1 MARKRKAQDSTSD
14 STPTV
19 DGVRHTIVT
28 LRSEPAAIA
37 QEMDV
42 DRVHAVIRS
51 AESGFTRDLFTLY
64 RDVVVTDSHMQNE
77 FSKRKLAVL
86 GDKMSVLPWD
96 KTLPADVDAAVAV
109 ETMIHNC
116 RSWKTACIHL
126 LDACLWPVAVV
137 EKVFIPAGG
146 GFALSNLVPV
156 PHYLLDFSS
165 GAMRIH
171 DVDPAS
177 GSILSTSREVDPAR
191 YIVHRGH
198 LLTTPDNWGGPM
210 RSILFWWLLGNMSRE
225 WWGRFL
231 DRYGSPFIVAKY
243 PKGDD
248 ASRNT
253 LKNAL
258 ALSVKLGGLVVT
270 DECMVELVQS
280 ASSTSGDAYDKFL
293 TICQREKSKLILGQ
307 TISSEAQATGLGS
320 SVATIHESVR
330 QDIREWD
337 STSLGDTL
345 RIQLFAQFIQIN
357 GLVAT
362 TPTLTWGSVSPAE
375 LKTKADLLVSL
386 KQAGLR
392 LTDDAVAILS
402 EQIGYAL
409 ERDSTAQ
416 EVGGLRPF
424 LGSYAAQRR

>member
-1 MARKRKAQDSTSD
+1 
-14 STPTV
+14 
-19 DGVRHTIVT
+19 
-28 LRSEPAAIA
+28 
-37 QEMDV
+37 
-42 DRVHAVIRS
+42 
-51 AESGFTRDLFTLY
+51 
-64 RDVVVTDSHMQNE
+64 
-77 FSKRKLAVL
+77 
-86 GDKMSVLPWD
+86 
-96 KTLPADVDAAVAV
+96 
-109 ETMIHNC
+109 
-116 RSWKTACIHL
+116 
-126 LDACLWPVAVV
+126 
-137 EKVFIPAGG
+137 
-146 GFALSNLVPV
+146 
-156 PHYLLDFSS
+156 
-165 GAMRIH
+165 
-171 DVDPAS
+171 
-177 GSILSTSREVDPAR
+177 
-191 YIVHRGH
+191 
-198 LLTTPDNWGGPM
+198 M

>member
-1 MARKRKAQDSTSD
+1 MPRKRTT
-14 STPTV
+14 STPSGPAADV
-19 DGVRHTIVT
+19 SIRHTIVT
-28 LRSEPAAIA
+28 LRTEPAAIA
-37 QEMDV
+37 QQMDV
-42 DRVHAVIRS
+42 DRVHSVIRA

-64 RDVVVTDSHMQNE
+64 RDVIASDSHIQTE

-96 KTLPADVDAAVAV
+96 KAVAADVQAATAI

-126 LDACLWPVAVV
+126 LDSCLWPVAVA
-137 EKVFIPAGG
+137 EKVFTPAGH
-146 GFALSNLVPV
+146 GFALSDLVPV
-156 PHYLLDFSS
+156 PHYLLDCSS
-165 GAMRIH
+165 GSMRIS
-171 DVDPAS
+171 DVDPVT
-177 GSILSTSREVDPAR
+177 GSIMSTTRDIEPER

-198 LLTTPDNWGGPM
+198 LLSTPDNWGGPM
-210 RSILFWWLLGNMSRE
+210 RSILFWWLLANMGRE
-225 WWGRFL
+225 WWARFM
-231 DRYGSPFIVAKY
+231 DRYGAPFVVAKH

-258 ALSVKLGGLVVT
+258 ALSVKLGGLVVNE
-270 DECMVELVQS
+270 ECMVELVQ
-280 ASSTSGDAYDKFL
+280 ASTSTSGEAYDRFI

-307 TISSEAQATGLGS
+307 TLSSEAQATGLGS
-320 SVATIHESVR
+320 GVASLHESVR

-337 STSLGDTL
+337 ATSLADTL
-345 RIQLFAQFIQIN
+345 RIQLFAQFLSAN
-357 GLVAT
+357 GIVAT
-362 TPTLTWGSVSPAE
+362 TPTLNWGSVSPVE
-375 LKTKADLLVSL
+375 LKAQADLLVAY

-392 LTDDAVAILS
+392 PTDDASALLS
-402 EQIGYAL
+402 DKSGIAL
-409 ERDSTAQ
+409 ERDTPAAQ